1 MKAHIE
7 TMSFANYDLEAQ
19 KPVGPPLK
27 FNSSS
32 TLDTIINN
40 TSTEVKKFGLLIG
53 QFSTSRK
60 LIGTRRDD
68 AKLRNALDMLQQE
81 ISELDSSIEMLM
93 VKVNGA
99 MNSGGPSGK
108 IEVSDRHLMLKDRLN
123 REFRNLHNNFV
134 LELKQYADKKLMY
147 PLRTPEIQ
155 ETTPLLAESGFVQQ
169 QQQILAEDQ
178 INQTELQ
185 YQIALTQERE
195 REIAR
200 VHEGVVE
207 INAIMKDLG
216 TLVGNQGE
224 QVDTIE
230 NNMLQVG
237 DDVYKASQ
245 ELTKADEYQ
254 RKKGKWCAI
263 LLVAL
268 CVFVLLMV
276 LAIVS

>member
-1 MKAHIE
+1 
-7 TMSFANYDLEAQ
+7 MSFANYDLEAQ
-19 KPVGPPLK
+19 KPVGTPPK
-27 FNSSS
+27 SNSTSA
-32 TLDTIINN
+32 LDIIINN
-40 TSTEVKKFGLLIG
+40 TSTEVKKFGQLIG

-68 AKLRNALDMLQQE
+68 ARLRSSLDALQE
-81 ISELDSSIEMLM
+81 EIGEVDASIETLM

-99 MNSGGPSGK
+99 MNAGGPNGK
-108 IEVSDRHLMLKDRLN
+108 IEVTDRQLMLKDRLN

-134 LELKQYADKKLMY
+134 LELKQYADKKVTY
-147 PLRTPEIQ
+147 PLREPEVH
-155 ETTPLLAESGFVQQ
+155 ETTPLLPEGGTLQQ
-169 QQQILAEDQ
+169 QQQLQIQAQDQ

-185 YQIALTQERE
+185 YQIVLTQERE

-200 VHEGVVE
+200 VHEGVQE
-207 INAIMKDLG
+207 INSIMKDIG

-230 NNMLQVG
+230 NNMLRVG
-237 DDVYKASQ
+237 DDTHKASR

-254 RKKGKWCAI
+254 RKKGKWCFI
-263 LLVAL
+263 LLVAI
-268 CVFVLLMV
+268 CVFVLVMV

>member
-1 MKAHIE
+1 
-7 TMSFANYDLEAQ
+7 MSFANYDLEAQ
-19 KPVGPPLK
+19 KPVGAPLK
-27 FNSSS
+27 ANPASA
-32 TLDTIINN
+32 LDNIINN

-53 QFSTSRK
+53 QFSTTRK

-68 AKLRNALDMLQQE
+68 AKLRKALDTLQKE
-81 ISELDSSIEMLM
+81 ISELDSSIESLM
-93 VKVNGA
+93 IKVNGA
-99 MNSGGPSGK
+99 MNTGGANGK
-108 IEVSDRHLMLKDRLN
+108 LEVTDRQLMLKDRLN
-123 REFRNLHNNFV
+123 REFRNLHNNFI
-134 LELKQYADKKLMY
+134 LELKQYADKKVLY
-147 PLRTPEIQ
+147 PLRNPEVQ
-155 ETTPLLAESGFVQQ
+155 ETTPLLEESDHRHQQLQQ
-169 QQQILAEDQ
+169 QVAVEEQ

-207 INAIMKDLG
+207 INSIMKDLG

-224 QVDTIE
+224 QVDTME

-237 DDVYKASQ
+237 QDVHKASR

-268 CVFVLLMV
+268 CVFVLIMV